1 MRSKYSWRQRMGFL
15 SKLFS
20 NLTKSKPKG
29 KPGYTTLDGPHGLWF
44 YVQCD
49 KCDEK
54 IPDRVRTTSEIQRR
68 EGPEA
73 DLGPGQYFVQKT
85 IVGSRCYQ
93 RIEAAIE
100 FDARYN
106 VVEASVKHGKL
117 ITHQEFI
124 AKDEQ

>member
-1 MRSKYSWRQRMGFL
+1 MGFL
-15 SKLFS
+15 AKLFG
-20 NLTKSKPKG
+20 NLTKNTAKG
-29 KPGYTTLDGPHGLWF
+29 KSGYTTLEGRHGLWF
-44 YVQCD
+44 YVRCD
-49 KCDEK
+49 KCAEK
-54 IPDRVRTTSEIQRR
+54 IPVRVRTTSEVQRR